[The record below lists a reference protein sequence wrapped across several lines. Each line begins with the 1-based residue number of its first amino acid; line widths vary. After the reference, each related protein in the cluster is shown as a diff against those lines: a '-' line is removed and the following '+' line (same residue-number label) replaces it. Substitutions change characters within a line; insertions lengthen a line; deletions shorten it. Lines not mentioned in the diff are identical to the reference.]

1 MEGKWINRGD
11 LWKDKARALQLRIR
25 DRFRVTVDKHRRN
38 IPRFSSSSDGTTI
51 NYSSNVHRWMVSFRG
66 LRRESLSP
74 SSVFYRKRV
83 DKDVDALED
92 SKIMQM
98 LQSVAVPMIGN
109 VCHFF
114 MHGLNHVQIYGAEKL
129 QKAVLQRQQG
139 KSLITVSNHVA
150 SVDDPFVISAL
161 LPPSVLF
168 DAHGLRWTLCA
179 SDRCFKNPVTSAF
192 FRSVKVL
199 PVSRGEGLY
208 QKGMDMAIKK
218 LNNGGWVHIFPEGSR
233 SRDGGKTIGS
243 AKRGV
248 GRLVM
253 DADNTPIVVPFVHS
267 GMQEIMPIGANF
279 PRVGKTVTVIIGDPI
294 SFEDL
299 LIKGNNQ
306 YASRGALYDA
316 ISSRISQRLHELKVQ
331 VDKLALEQSLQL
343 QLNTPRNSERAAGIL
358 QQLDWEAFGMQSYI
372 VGEDNPNC
380 MTMTAQ
386 NQHGDILDQT
396 QGQGAS
402 SSERKRNMD
411 FFWEGGMMSRIREFM
426 DTDLVGFAAR
436 GLFENVRTNVIR
448 TRFMVEPQFCKYG
461 VSNV

>member
-11 LWKDKARALQLRIR
+11 LRKDKARAFQLRIR
-25 DRFRVTVDKHRRN
+25 NRFRVTVDKHRRN
-38 IPRFSSSSDGTTI
+38 IPRFSSSLDGTTI
-51 NYSSNVHRWMVSFRG
+51 NYSSNVHRWMVSFRI
-66 LRRESLSP
+66 LRRDSLSP

-98 LQSVAVPMIGN
+98 LQTVAVPVIGN
-109 VCHFF
+109 
-114 MHGLNHVQIYGAEKL
+114 IYGAEKL
-129 QKAVLQRQQG
+129 KKAVLQRQDG

-161 LPPSVLF
+161 VPPSVLF
-168 DAHGLRWTLCA
+168 DANGLRWTLL
-179 SDRCFKNPVTSAF
+179 TSAF

-208 QKGMDMAIKK
+208 QKSMTME
-218 LNNGGWVHIFPEGSR
+218 GGFISFPEGSR

-248 GRLVM
+248 GSCTLCPLRN
-253 DADNTPIVVPFVHS
+253 ARN
-267 GMQEIMPIGANF
+267 MPIGANF
-279 PRVGKTVTVIIGDPI
+279 PRVGMTVRNSNYPI

-372 VGEDNPNC
+372 AGEDNPNY

-386 NQHGDILDQT
+386 NQHDDILDQT
-396 QGQGAS
+396 QVQV
-402 SSERKRNMD
+402 
-411 FFWEGGMMSRIREFM
+411 RIRGYM
-426 DTDLVGFAAR
+426 DTELVGFAAR

-448 TRFMVEPQFCKYG
+448 TRSMVEPKFCNYG
-461 VSNV
+461 VPKV